1 MNYASP
7 WKRLLAFLIDV
18 IAMLGIYMV
27 LGMIL
32 SLSLFFPVIR
42 ALPMIGFWLYG
53 SLFFVSWIYFAVFES
68 SSWQA
73 TIGKHVL
80 GLKVT
85 DLTGQRISF
94 WRATARYFLKFLSRL
109 ILYIGVL
116 MAFFTKRKQAL
127 HDKFSSTLILDQ
139 KSRD

>member
-7 WKRLLAFLIDV
+7 WKRLLAFFIDT
-18 IAMLGIYMV
+18 IAIIGVYMV
-27 LGMIL
+27 LGIVL
-32 SLSLFFPVIR
+32 SISLIHPVIR

-53 SLFFVSWIYFAVFES
+53 SLFLVSWIYYAAFES

-73 TIGKHVL
+73 TLGKHVL

-85 DLTGQRISF
+85 DLAGQRISF
-94 WRATARYFLKFLSRL
+94 LRASARYLFKFLSR
-109 ILYIGVL
+109 IVVYISMIMV
-116 MAFFTKRKQAL
+116 FVTKRKQAL
-127 HDKFSSTLILDQ
+127 HDKFSFTLILDQ